1 MISVALVFLLVLSGS
16 IYLIYSSQKRREV
29 EKEEQKIDGIHVI
42 LEDYEI
48 SALIVE
54 GNAIIA
60 GGKDGVYRID
70 IESGKIIEVI
80 STDISLVYTA
90 SMMRSHNGDLW
101 IGHDSG
107 LSIYNE
113 SGWIHIESPTIPK
126 GRCNKIIETNDH
138 IYAGFQE
145 GLAIFL
151 TEDSSSYEVKS
162 ILNKKNGLKENNVNA
177 IYEDSSKQLW
187 FGAYLSNEF
196 GGLSIQREDKWE
208 YVSIDQGL
216 AHKYITDIK
225 GFDYDTQ
232 EYVIVG
238 GGHLTS
244 GGLSLFTVRE
254 DGNELIKSFQVED
267 GLPGE
272 KVRSLYVSENNDI
285 WITTESDGLLIT
297 SMEIL
302 AEGDDLA
309 GIYLDKTHGLS
320 DNEIKVVGENENYY
334 ILGGRFGITIIEKRI
349 INDHQSLVIDKSYI
363 LNP

>member
-1 MISVALVFLLVLSGS
+1 MISVVLVFLVVLSS
-16 IYLIYSSQKRREV
+16 CIYLIYSLQKRSEI
-29 EKEEQKIDGIHVI
+29 EKEEQKIEGIHVI

-54 GNAIIA
+54 GNEIIA

-70 IESGKIIEVI
+70 IESGKIIEVV
-80 STDISLVYTA
+80 STNISLVYTA
-90 SMMRSHNGDLW
+90 SIIRSSNGDLW

-107 LSIYNE
+107 LSIYND
-113 SGWIHIESPTIPK
+113 SGWIHLESPTIPK
-126 GRCNKIIETNDH
+126 GRCNKIIETNNY

-145 GLAIFL
+145 GLAIFMA
-151 TEDSSSYEVKS
+151 EDSASYEVEK
-162 ILNKKNGLKENNVNA
+162 ILNNRNGLKENNVNA
-177 IYEDSSKQLW
+177 IYEDSTKQLW

-196 GGLSIQREDKWE
+196 GGLSIQREDNWE
-208 YVSIDQGL
+208 YVSIDHGL

-232 EYVIVG
+232 EFVIVG

-244 GGLSLFTVRE
+244 GGLSLFTVSE
-254 DGNELIKSFQVED
+254 DGNELLKSFHIED

-272 KVRSLYVSENNDI
+272 KVRSIYVSENNEV
-285 WITTESDGLLIT
+285 WITTESHGLLIT
-297 SMEIL
+297 TMEIL
-302 AEGDDLA
+302 TKSDILD

-320 DNEIKVVGENENYY
+320 DNEIKIVGENKNCY
-334 ILGGRFGITIIEKRI
+334 ILGGRFGITIIDKKI
-349 INDHQSLVIDKSYI
+349 MTDLQGLIFDKSYI